1 MKKTILFFTLLTLI
15 STAFA
20 AGTNETPKNERLE
33 EMMRIYQGE

>member
-20 AGTNETPKNERLE
+20 AGTKEISKNERLE